1 VSSNQISYSGDW
13 KPVWVNGE
21 SYLASGDRRIH
32 HDDFLREIATMFFL
46 LPREFRGV
54 AQCFGKFY
62 MPDLLQPRKHR
73 SVDFLVERYDNGS
86 DILGECKTEI
96 IDSDIILETL
106 FGRHYRKIYEKMVG
120 RKADIWYVSPL
131 PPSKKTLKVLN
142 DINHELDRKDRIH
155 TYNNLV
161 KSVVKKLEIW
171 GKNSGKIAESRHAKL
186 EIERKCQL
194 LLNF

>member
-1 VSSNQISYSGDW
+1 MSSSQIDYSGEW
-13 KPVWVNGE
+13 NPIWVGGE
-21 SYLASGDRRIH
+21 SYLALGDRRIH

-54 AQCFGKFY
+54 AQCFGEFY
-62 MPDLLQPRKHR
+62 MPDLLNIGKYR

-96 IDSDIILETL
+96 INSDIILETV

-120 RKADIWYVSPL
+120 RQADIWYVSPF
-131 PPSKKTLKVLN
+131 PPSKKTLKILN
-142 DINHELDRKDRIH
+142 DVNHELERKDRIH
-155 TYNNLV
+155 TYNSLV
-161 KSVVKKLEIW
+161 SSVLKKLEIW
-171 GKNSGKIAESRHAKL
+171 SKQTGRRAEFLHAKR
-186 EIERKCQL
+186 EIEKKCKL